1 MLCSLVHRQ
10 FFGLRPGQGPVG
22 GGVGHTLRPA
32 SSMRTHRDPGPQTG
46 HDSCARTSECPFLE
60 GPRRRPG
67 ASLEGLQVSHPQ
79 EARPSASLFKSSL
92 LPPSP
97 PQSAPFGSLPLLP
110 QKCPSCP
117 DLGLLTWPLLWP
129 CLLSLCQR
137 FGNAGPAMASVT
149 GRTHPDAPVGIKALP
164 GWFLTHVS
172 PSGSASSL
180 SSRCG
185 CRECPPS
192 TSASHMLKAKS
203 SDSPPSPPLQAA
215 SLGPRTSQ
223 APSPFYSRNI
233 LSRARDGVSSRGP

>member
-1 MLCSLVHRQ
+1 MQGRQ
-10 FFGLRPGQGPVG
+10 NARSWRGHAGGLEPPWRGYRLA
-22 GGVGHTLRPA
+22 TLKRLA
-32 SSMRTHRDPGPQTG
+32 H
-46 HDSCARTSECPFLE
+46 
-60 GPRRRPG
+60 
-67 ASLEGLQVSHPQ
+67 
-79 EARPSASLFKSSL
+79 
-92 LPPSP
+92 LPPFSSP
-97 PQSAPFGSLPLLP
+97 VSCPPLSPQSAPFGSLPLLP

-117 DLGLLTWPLLWP
+117 DLGLLTWSLLWP

-149 GRTHPDAPVGIKALP
+149 GRTHPDAPVGIKALL

-233 LSRARDGVSSRGP
+233 LSRARDSVSSRGP